1 MIDLGVKD
9 DLGWRHWVIVG
20 KEELGLEFASFKAC
34 ALWPCVMVGIP
45 SIETKKC
52 LKLLGSGEQEMPGIG
67 SLARV
72 FVSLTTL
79 GEGPSILINIQ

>member
-1 MIDLGVKD
+1 
-9 DLGWRHWVIVG
+9 
-20 KEELGLEFASFKAC
+20 
-34 ALWPCVMVGIP
+34 MVGIP